1 MIEFIELNNMI
12 ALEFV
17 DSFRGTGG
25 QQGQLFSYFRPRTRL
40 DVYRESAVPA
50 VPRQSLRMRRSADI
64 SSVFR

>member
-1 MIEFIELNNMI
+1 MIVIIELNNMI

-25 QQGQLFSYFRPRTRL
+25 QQGQLFSYFRPRTRM

-50 VPRQSLRMRRSADI
+50 VPR
-64 SSVFR
+64 